1 MEGEGKKS
9 NMQIMFIFV
18 KKIVVRRATYVTYRL
33 PFLKKF
39 RKSTAKSRRQIFTS
53 NLKTQNVFHDQTI

>member
-1 MEGEGKKS
+1 MWVKQNKKGL
-9 NMQIMFIFV
+9 MKGWWRQEIKYAIMSIS
-18 KKIVVRRATYVTYRL
+18 YRL

-39 RKSTAKSRRQIFTS
+39 TKSTAKSRRQIITP